1 MGDGPMTAIETK
13 LANLLKRLLAA
24 VAEVECVVL
33 YGSAVRG
40 DFREGH
46 SDLNLLCILPSV
58 GVKQLSALAPVVQ
71 WWIKAERQQA
81 PLFFT
86 ADELRSA
93 ADVFAV
99 ELLDIQKEHRLL
111 HGEDIFANLVVP
123 MNLHRVQVEHE
134 LRTLVLKLRQQYVQ
148 MPNDEKTLKAVL
160 AKSHSGALTLLRHS
174 LIALGQTPA
183 NSAREIFAQITAA
196 TGADSGALTAGLEMR
211 ETGLLAR
218 DLSSSYD
225 DFLNALGK
233 VIQALD
239 RHAPK
244 KEWKRSAS
252 GN

>member
-1 MGDGPMTAIETK
+1 
-13 LANLLKRLLAA
+13 
-24 VAEVECVVL
+24 
-33 YGSAVRG
+33 
-40 DFREGH
+40 
-46 SDLNLLCILPSV
+46 
-58 GVKQLSALAPVVQ
+58 VKQLSALAPVVQ

-218 DLSSSYD
+218 DMSSPYD